1 MLDWIKRASPPT
13 LDDAL
18 LLYLPFKHAHMNKT
32 ISLTRLRNAFKEAG
46 FTTKTIKH
54 KDKEKFQLY
63 RIMSADVD
71 TGHRIIKRGKYTEL
85 SIGLSETLKVDILAN
100 LEPVVVKGT
109 SVAFGIYT
117 IHNFYAGM
125 IKQEDKK
132 VDDTV
137 KKIIE
142 DQLVDAD
149 GKKITI
155 AEEPKKV
162 DGKKSKKPVGKAPKE
177 GEVKGE
183 MVKVRIDR
191 KTMKIVE

>member
-1 MLDWIKRASPPT
+1 
-13 LDDAL
+13 
-18 LLYLPFKHAHMNKT
+18 MNKT